1 MAVYS
6 LGNFVF
12 PKAGIQG
19 LSSFLG
25 GAKPS
30 KENVKTYIKSMKN
43 MFSPTQMS
51 YMFRITVNKL
61 VFPISISDPHLFVVK
76 QPCPSYR

>member
-25 GAKPS
+25 GDKPS
-30 KENVKTYIKSMKN
+30 KESVKTYIKSMKE
-43 MFSPTQMS
+43 MFSPTQIS
-51 YMFRITVNKL
+51 YIFRVTVNK
-61 VFPISISDPHLFVVK
+61 
-76 QPCPSYR
+76 